1 MKDKNEK
8 QPWGRVIGL
17 LTACGVTLIGV
28 FYGIEPEIILVRALV
43 AGSVLGTLTT
53 IVVHVLNAL
62 TKTT

>member
-8 QPWGRVIGL
+8 QPWGRVIAL
-17 LTACGVTLIGV
+17 LTACVVTLIGA
-28 FYGIEPEIILVRALV
+28 FYGIDPEIILVRALV

-53 IVVHVLNAL
+53 IIVHVLNAL